1 MDPYLEGIII
11 FAVICSMLIGLLL
24 LIRDMDNPFETGSNT
39 YADVDL
45 ETLTY
50 LTTYFDEQDAEM
62 ETAGAG
68 S

>member
-1 MDPYLEGIII
+1 
-11 FAVICSMLIGLLL
+11 
-24 LIRDMDNPFETGSNT
+24 MDNPFESGSHT

-50 LTTYFDEQDAEM
+50 LETYFDEQDALLEKQR
-62 ETAGAG
+62 TGA